1 MLGRHYRHL
10 HRHHRLCTKPKTVYK
25 DYYFISI
32 MNTPNHIRYSPSIAR
47 ISTPVDPTKQA
58 VGTGWIVDSPH
69 KNYVTLVTNAHVVA
83 PGKMHRIEMC
93 WCHGKDMPAEV
104 SAICYDRD
112 LALLK
117 VHKEVWD
124 KMVDEYVTQPDE
136 NKYIKSAPPIRLGEA
151 HMFSPMDTK
160 VWCQGHPL
168 GLPHQQT
175 SWGNTRGIYE
185 MPNQEIRYLIQAP
198 INHGNSGGPVFVEYE
213 GENYCVG
220 ISTMKLSGEQ
230 VEGEGGM
237 ITVMEL
243 KAVLPSMMATVNP
256 PATLDAQA
264 GSILAMLQKALG
276 PNVQIQKVAGAG
288 IVTEKQAKWLS
299 ENMSEFEAKWEE
311 HAVGGRV
318 AGAPRVFQSWLDR
331 HVYNQAGGTYLLAM
345 TLHMCQQGRY
355 AELARYKS
363 NVGGWREIR
372 CDGEKHVMNLDLG
385 ALMKHASVPKLLH
398 APIFG
403 WQNCQSVQNVAYREY
418 YNIADNEK
426 ISGVIVNTVLP
437 SSLYALGKGLED
449 DLIYAFEVT
458 QGGKQ
463 VIPKTMLNNEG
474 HFSEKGSALDF
485 THTLTS
491 KLQHLEWQQEGKAP
505 HVCKLYVIRG
515 PALNNKRTE
524 VVFNIA
530 SPTPEQQ
537 PKMRQVY
544 QFNNE
549 SGNVNGVNMMGI
561 KLIQCNLNVVKEC
574 QVLEYADPKAAYLF
588 RVVCIEADG
597 KKIMPGSTLTRFN
610 GKDVTALKSWE
621 EFAKMCQEFQAEL
634 ESSDKPSYCCLEFE
648 RTGFKCKVINK
659 V

>member
-1 MLGRHYRHL
+1 MS
-10 HRHHRLCTKPKTVYK
+10 TASK
-25 DYYFISI
+25 
-32 MNTPNHIRYSPSIAR
+32 HIRYSPSIAR

-58 VGTGWIVDSPH
+58 VGTGWIVKSAH
-69 KNYVTLVTNAHVVA
+69 ENYVTLITNAHVVA
-83 PGKMHRIEMC
+83 PGRIHRIEMC

-117 VHKEVWD
+117 VHKEIWD
-124 KMVDEYVTQPDE
+124 KMVDEYVTNPQE
-136 NKYIKSAPPIRLGEA
+136 NTFIKSAPPIKLGNEK
-151 HMFSPMDTK
+151 MFSPMDTR

-175 SWGNTRGIYE
+175 SWGNTRGIYV
-185 MPNQEIRYLIQAP
+185 MTNGEIRYLIQAP

-243 KAVLPSMMATVNP
+243 KAALPAMMATVDP
-256 PATLDAQA
+256 PIDLGDKAS
-264 GSILAMLQKALG
+264 SILAMLQKALG
-276 PNVQIQKVAGAG
+276 TSVEVTKVAGAG

-299 ENMSEFEAKWEE
+299 ENMKDFEAKWEE

-318 AGAPRVFQSWLDR
+318 AGSPRVFASWLNR
-331 HVYNQAGGTYLLAM
+331 HVYNQAKGVYLLAM

-363 NVGGWREIR
+363 QMGGWREIR
-372 CDGEKHVMNLDLG
+372 CDAEKHVMNLDITK
-385 ALMKHASVPKLLH
+385 LMRHASIPRLLH

-403 WQNCQSVQNVAYREY
+403 WENCQSIQNVAYREY
-418 YNIADNEK
+418 YNIGANEK
-426 ISGVIVNTVLP
+426 LNGVIVNTVLP
-437 SSLYALGKGLED
+437 GSLYASAKGLED

-458 QGGKQ
+458 KGGKQ
-463 VIPKTMLNNEG
+463 VIPKTMLDKEG

-491 KLQHLEWQQEGKAP
+491 KLQHLEWEQEGKDP
-505 HVCKLYVIRG
+505 HVVKLYVIRG
-515 PALNNKRTE
+515 PKLNNNRSE
-524 VVFNIA
+524 LSFNIA
-530 SPTPEQQ
+530 SPTKEQQ
-537 PKMRQVY
+537 PKMRTVSP
-544 QFNNE
+544 FNNE
-549 SGNVNGVNMMGI
+549 SGQVNGMAIMNM
-561 KLIQCNLNVVKEC
+561 KLIQCNMNVVKEC
-574 QVLEYADPKAAYLF
+574 QLMEYADPKAAYLF
-588 RVVCIEADG
+588 RVVCIEAEG
-597 KKIMPGSTLTRFN
+597 AKIMPGSTLTRFN
-610 GKDVTALKSWE
+610 GQDVTKLKSWD
-621 EFAKMCQEFQAEL
+621 EFAKMV
-634 ESSDKPSYCCLEFE
+634 SDFNEQIGSDHKPTYCSLEFE

>member
-1 MLGRHYRHL
+1 MTDLL
-10 HRHHRLCTKPKTVYK
+10 
-25 DYYFISI
+25 D
-32 MNTPNHIRYSPSIAR
+32 IRKRVQYNPSIAR

-58 VGTGWIVDSPH
+58 VGTGWIVESPH
-69 KNYVTLVTNAHVVA
+69 KDYVTFITNAHVVA

-117 VHKEVWD
+117 VHKQVWD
-124 KMVDEYVTQPDE
+124 KMVDEYVTKPTE
-136 NKYIKSAPPIRLGEA
+136 NAYIKSAPPIRLGNEK
-151 HMFSPMDTK
+151 MFSPMDTR

-168 GLPHQQT
+168 GLPNQQT
-175 SWGNTRGIYE
+175 SWGNTRGIYV

-243 KAVLPSMMATVNP
+243 KAALPTMMATVDP
-256 PATLDAQA
+256 PISLGDKAS
-264 GSILAMLQKALG
+264 SILAMLQKALG
-276 PNVQIQKVAGAG
+276 TSVEVTKVAGAG

-299 ENMSEFEAKWEE
+299 ENMSEFETKWEE

-318 AGAPRVFQSWLDR
+318 AGTPRVFQSWLNR
-331 HVYNQAGGTYLLAM
+331 HVYNQYRGSYLLAM

-355 AELARYKS
+355 EELARYKS
-363 NVGGWREIR
+363 QMGGWGEIR
-372 CDGEKHVMNLDLG
+372 CDAEKHVMNLDITK
-385 ALMKHASVPKLLH
+385 LMRHASIPRLLH

-403 WQNCQSVQNVAYREY
+403 WENCQSVQNVAYREY
-418 YNIADNEK
+418 YNITDNEK
-426 ISGVIVNTVLP
+426 INGVIVNTVLP
-437 SSLYALGKGLED
+437 NSLYASAKGLED

-458 QGGKQ
+458 KGGKQ
-463 VIPKTMLNNEG
+463 VIPKTMLDKEG

-491 KLQHLEWQQEGKAP
+491 KFQHLEWQQEGEDP
-505 HVCKLYVIRG
+505 HQVKLYVIRG
-515 PALNNKRTE
+515 PRMKNIRTE
-524 VVFNIA
+524 VVFNVA

-549 SGNVNGVNMMGI
+549 SGQVNGVSMMGI

-588 RVVCIEADG
+588 RVVCIEAAG
-597 KKIMPGSTLTRFN
+597 QKIMPGSTLTRFN

-621 EFAKMCQEFQAEL
+621 EFAKMCQDFQTQL
-634 ESSDKPSYCCLEFE
+634 ESSAKPTYCCLEFE
-648 RTGFKCKVINK
+648 RTGFKCKVIKK